1 MTTTHT
7 GSYSMTGQ
15 AALWALYQSNQSHS
29 AVRSTYTSCNFRKE
43 FLDWCEI
50 QNEELI
56 ANTGA
61 IA

>member
-1 MTTTHT
+1 
-7 GSYSMTGQ
+7 MTGQ
-15 AALWALYQSNQSHS
+15 AALWALYQSNGNNDP
-29 AVRSTYTSCNFRKE
+29 VRSTYVSCDFRKE